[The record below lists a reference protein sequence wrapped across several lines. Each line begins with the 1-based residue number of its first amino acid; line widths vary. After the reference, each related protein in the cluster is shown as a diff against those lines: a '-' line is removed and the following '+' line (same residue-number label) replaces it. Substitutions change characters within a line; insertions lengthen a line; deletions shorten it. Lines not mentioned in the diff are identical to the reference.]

1 MTEKEIKALLADM
14 TLKEKIGQLTQLDAS
29 CFNDEGPVTGA
40 ETELGIPAED
50 FPYAGSVLGVIGAR
64 QVEKLQKMCME
75 KQPHHIPVLFMADI
89 INGYKTIFPI
99 PLALG
104 CSFDTEEVKKVG
116 DIMAQESAAA
126 GLHVTFAPMVDLVR
140 DARWGRVMESTGED
154 PYLNAQMAAAMVKG
168 IQEKQPIMK
177 TIWGHVPNTLL
188 HTAPLQREEN
198 TIPWSYPSGLYETIT
213 CRLIRRLLTQEALWL

>member
-104 CSFDTEEVKKVG
+104 CSFYTEEVKKVG

-140 DARWGRVMESTGED
+140 DAR
-154 PYLNAQMAAAMVKG
+154 L
-168 IQEKQPIMK
+168 
-177 TIWGHVPNTLL
+177 
-188 HTAPLQREEN
+188 
-198 TIPWSYPSGLYETIT
+198 
-213 CRLIRRLLTQEALWL
+213 

>member
-1 MTEKEIKALLADM
+1 M

-104 CSFDTEEVKKVG
+104 CSFDTEEVK
-116 DIMAQESAAA
+116 ANQQ
-126 GLHVTFAPMVDLVR
+126 APFG
-140 DARWGRVMESTGED
+140 A
-154 PYLNAQMAAAMVKG
+154 
-168 IQEKQPIMK
+168 
-177 TIWGHVPNTLL
+177 VPV
-188 HTAPLQREEN
+188 
-198 TIPWSYPSGLYETIT
+198 
-213 CRLIRRLLTQEALWL
+213 

>member
-1 MTEKEIKALLADM
+1 MTGTEIKALLADM

-40 ETELGIPAED
+40 ETELGIAAED
-50 FPYAGSVLGVIGAR
+50 FPYAGSILGVVGAE

-104 CSFDTEEVKKVG
+104 CSFDEEAAKRGGRCYGQGVCSG
-116 DIMAQESAAA
+116 RFACDICTNGRPGA
-126 GLHVTFAPMVDLVR
+126 GCQMGKSYGIYRRRSLSECTDGSCYGKR
-140 DARWGRVMESTGED
+140 DSGRFS
-154 PYLNAQMAAAMVKG
+154 
-168 IQEKQPIMK
+168 
-177 TIWGHVPNTLL
+177 
-188 HTAPLQREEN
+188 
-198 TIPWSYPSGLYETIT
+198 
-213 CRLIRRLLTQEALWL
+213 RL